1 MDAYATWTKIESV
14 VTPFDELLGS
24 SAEEGRAKL
33 RKTPRRRKEPLMRR
47 SPNGNPIASA
57 ILTFFCI
64 GFLIAIAVAV
74 SNIVFCILACVAASK
89 GEKYR
94 YPVSLRLIK

>member
-1 MDAYATWTKIESV
+1 MSVDDRCHCRNVMDAYATWTKIESV

-57 ILTFFCI
+57 ILTYVRRN
-64 GFLIAIAVAV
+64 L
-74 SNIVFCILACVAASK
+74 LD
-89 GEKYR
+89 
-94 YPVSLRLIK
+94 